1 MKTIIA
7 LVLSLAALPLV
18 AADTG
23 TAPGTE
29 PDNSAVNKRDR
40 DDTTKTPEDQGDV
53 KHIAAVR
60 RAITK
65 DDALSTNA
73 HNVKIIIDSG
83 VVTLRGP
90 VKDEAEK
97 TRVAAIVGKVEGV
110 TKVDNQLEV
119 TAK

>member
-1 MKTIIA
+1 MKIA
-7 LVLSLAALPLV
+7 IACILSLAALPLM
-18 AADTG
+18 AADT
-23 TAPGTE
+23 TPAPATE

-40 DDTTKTPEDQGDV
+40 DDTTKTPEDQGAV

-65 DDALSTNA
+65 DDTLSINA
-73 HNVKIIIDSG
+73 HNVKIIIDGG

-97 TRVAAIVGKVEGV
+97 TKVADIVSKVDGV
-110 TKVDNQLEV
+110 TKVDNQLEI